1 MVEQARRSCIVVGG
15 SNVFA
20 AVVAISPIGTASA
33 QDIPRDERSFIR
45 HVAERVRNAVGG
57 APVQIK
63 GPLTLSVGK
72 LQANLD
78 RIYAFC
84 KHNAA
89 GCAGE
94 VDTYVRGV
102 AQVQRDQGAQL
113 TKAAVRVVVPEP

>member
-89 GCAGE
+89 GCAAE

-102 AQVQRDQGAQL
+102 ARSNVTR
-113 TKAAVRVVVPEP
+113 VRS